1 MVEPSRQRAG
11 KGSRREGEGREEV
24 NEGRKRKVAWGWAQG
39 LGLGGRSKEAVEGC
53 LNGSSVNGIIDATVK
68 VHLVFGH

>member
-11 KGSRREGEGREEV
+11 TGSRREGEGREEV
-24 NEGRKRKVAWGWAQG
+24 NEGRKKVAWGWAQG

-53 LNGSSVNGIIDATVK
+53 LNGSSVDGIVYPTVE
-68 VHLVFGH
+68 VHLVFCH

>member
-1 MVEPSRQRAG
+1 M
-11 KGSRREGEGREEV
+11 
-24 NEGRKRKVAWGWAQG
+24 NEGRKRKLAWGWAQG

-68 VHLVFGH
+68 VHLVFFH